1 MSTTSRASVASIA
14 RYWAD
19 APELCDISPSP
30 GAEHSVADLRF
41 CLERCADLL
50 EAPPP
55 ETPTSGPD
63 CDRPRLIPTHE
74 EAAELARRD
83 VDDAFAATPPPRIG
97 SGVEERLRAAL
108 EWLIAEHVRKI
119 NRVVAA
125 GLHEGDAIREAA
137 DAVLEALSAPPALV
151 GGRG

>member
-1 MSTTSRASVASIA
+1 
-14 RYWAD
+14 
-19 APELCDISPSP
+19 
-30 GAEHSVADLRF
+30 
-41 CLERCADLL
+41 
-50 EAPPP
+50 
-55 ETPTSGPD
+55 
-63 CDRPRLIPTHE
+63 
-74 EAAELARRD
+74 
-83 VDDAFAATPPPRIG
+83 
-97 SGVEERLRAAL
+97 VEERLRAAL